1 MSLFNKKNN
10 KEFARVCLRVS
21 EEGTSIAVSE
31 HNGDKL
37 QLHLCEFFSALA
49 LAEKPALITDFIAEH
64 HLASAHCSLILAAS
78 EYQLLL
84 TEAPEVASHEMC
96 DALWWKVKDLV
107 AFDIENAQID
117 YLDLPED
124 NAKHQARKIYA
135 VIADKSKVKA
145 KVIWAQKLGLTPT
158 TVEIPE
164 TALLH
169 LVADLCSDLVG
180 TSILY
185 LNAEQSMLMLMSERK
200 MYLSRT
206 LQYNY
211 QDRMEAVVLDIQRS
225 MDYYESQIG
234 KPPCLKVIVL
244 PLQSDES
251 SMMQT
256 LLTNM
261 GVEITTVNINDLIDS
276 DMNISIEM
284 QQHCLLAISGA
295 LRSDK
300 KAKR

>member
-1 MSLFNKKNN
+1 MSLFNNKNN
-10 KEFARVCLRVS
+10 KKFARVCLRVS

-31 HNGDKL
+31 HDGNKL
-37 QLHLCEFFSALA
+37 QLQLCEFFSALT
-49 LAEKPALITDFIAEH
+49 LAEQPALISEFIAKH
-64 HLASAHCSLILAAS
+64 HLASAHCSLILASS

-84 TEAPEVASHEMC
+84 TEAPEVPSHEMC

-107 AFDIENAQID
+107 AFEIENAQID

-124 NAKHQARKIYA
+124 SAMHQARKIYA
-135 VIADKSKVKA
+135 VIADRNKVKA
-145 KVIWAQKLGLTPT
+145 KIEWAEKLGLTPT
-158 TVEIPE
+158 TIEVPE

-169 LVADLCSDLVG
+169 LVADLCSDVVG
-180 TSILY
+180 TSVLY
-185 LNAEQSMLMLMSERK
+185 LDPEQSMLMLMSERK

-211 QDRMEAVVLDIQRS
+211 QERMEAVVLDLQRS

-234 KPPCLKVIVL
+234 KPACLKVIIL
-244 PLQSDES
+244 PQQSAES

-256 LLTNM
+256 LLTNIDIA
-261 GVEITTVNINDLIDS
+261 VTTVNINNLIDS
-276 DMNISIEM
+276 DLSFEM

-295 LRSDK
+295 LRVDK
-300 KAKR
+300 KAKK